1 MDKNKTKKFKL
12 AQAPL
17 SQLEA
22 GYFISSPLASMI
34 WHEVDCIRLCNDF
47 VSKHFDQFKI
57 RIMTSEMLDLIF
69 EECKIDIDQRAKA
82 LKEVKDQISGKRA
95 PAQNDKLFELLQIR
109 GNCEQVRE
117 KIQEFKGLVNR
128 KKMLEAL
135 EYFE

>member
-22 GYFISSPLASMI
+22 GYFISSITANMM

-69 EECKIDIDQRAKA
+69 EECRIEIDQRAKA
-82 LKEVKDQISGKRA
+82 LKEVTDISGKRTS
-95 PAQNDKLFELLQIR
+95 AQTDKLYELLQIK
-109 GNCEQVRE
+109 GNCE
-117 KIQEFKGLVNR
+117 
-128 KKMLEAL
+128 
-135 EYFE
+135 